1 MSNSVHIPDSIK
13 EIKES
18 IASRITILA
27 EWQTLLAK
35 GRKPELQ
42 SYRQMQVRATELQI
56 AELREALELAIERE
70 ATERAVAFC
79 RQLEPVRHQWEQGL
93 FD

>member
-1 MSNSVHIPDSIK
+1 MTIVNIPKSIK
-13 EIKES
+13 EIKS
-18 IASRITILA
+18 AIARRITILA

-42 SYRQMQVRATELQI
+42 SWRQLQVNATKQQI
-56 AELREALELAIERE
+56 TELREALRVAVQKEHDKKARAFVASLAS
-70 ATERAVAFC
+70 
-79 RQLEPVRHQWEQGL
+79 VRKDWENGL

>member
-1 MSNSVHIPDSIK
+1 MLDIVHIPNSDK
-13 EIKES
+13 EIKKA
-18 IASRITILA
+18 IARRITILA

-42 SYRQMQVRATELQI
+42 SWRQLQVNATRAQI
-56 AELREALELAIERE
+56 AELRKALKVAQEKAKAEK
-70 ATERAVAFC
+70 ARAFVKS
-79 RQLEPVRHQWEQGL
+79 LEGVRKDFLNGL

>member
-1 MSNSVHIPDSIK
+1 MQNLVHIPNSVKDIK
-13 EIKES
+13 S
-18 IASRITILA
+18 AIARRITILA

-42 SYRQMQVRATELQI
+42 SWRQLQVEATKAQI
-56 AELREALELAIERE
+56 AELRKALKVAQQK
-70 ATERAVAFC
+70 AKTEKAQAFVKS
-79 RQLEPVRHQWEQGL
+79 LEGVRKDFLNGL

>member
-1 MSNSVHIPDSIK
+1 MSNIVHIPESVKDIK
-13 EIKES
+13 S
-18 IASRITILA
+18 AIARRITILA

-42 SYRQMQVRATELQI
+42 SWRQLQVSATELQI
-56 AELREALELAIERE
+56 AELREALKVAQEKAKAEK
-70 ATERAVAFC
+70 ARAFVKS
-79 RQLEPVRHQWEQGL
+79 LEGVRKDFLNGL